1 MTRAATKEEGV
12 SPVDS
17 VKMAE
22 YKAELDLY
30 HKDMR
35 EYQSNKEKVF
45 VVILGQC
52 TKGMKSALA
61 NGGGLEQ
68 LEANKDVVGLLAK
81 LRELA
86 FSTGG
91 VQEPFVTL
99 TEREF

>member
-1 MTRAATKEEGV
+1 
-12 SPVDS
+12 
-17 VKMAE
+17 
-22 YKAELDLY
+22 
-30 HKDMR
+30 MR

-61 NGGGLEQ
+61 NGGGLEK

-99 TEREF
+99 TESFRRLAAINQGTTYGDDGQLL